1 MDDHYR
7 EDTESL
13 QRKLLE
19 GDDLDEFIYHN
30 INIFDED
37 NFHSYLATIQR
48 RSPYSVKDIIDG
60 TYIDPSYCYQIFR
73 GIRLPNRNKI
83 IQIAL
88 FMTFEIQDINRL
100 LKLANKSPLYVR
112 NLRDAVIIHGVS
124 KGQSLDDIE
133 ASLIDKGCESLT
145 E

>member
-19 GDDLDEFIYHN
+19 GDDLDAFIYHN

-37 NFHSYLATIQR
+37 NFHSYLATILR
-48 RSPYSVKDIIDG
+48 RSPYAVKDIIDG

-73 GIRLPNRNKI
+73 GVRMPSRNKI
-83 IQIAL
+83 LQISL
-88 FMTFEIQDINRL
+88 FMAFEIQDINRL

-112 NLRDAVIIHGVS
+112 NLRDAVIIHGVN
-124 KGQSLDDIE
+124 KGDGLDDIE
-133 ASLIDKGCESLT
+133 ATLMDKGCESLT